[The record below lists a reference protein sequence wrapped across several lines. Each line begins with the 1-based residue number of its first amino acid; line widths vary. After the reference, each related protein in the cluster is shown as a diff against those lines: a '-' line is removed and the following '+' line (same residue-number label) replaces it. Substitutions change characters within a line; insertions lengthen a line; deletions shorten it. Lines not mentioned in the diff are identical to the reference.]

1 MTNFNICEAG
11 TYMSRIKKL
20 NGNIIETDMKI
31 VNENGI
37 DDIGNL
43 NL

>member
-1 MTNFNICEAG
+1 
-11 TYMSRIKKL
+11 MSRIKKL

-43 NL
+43 NLWY